1 MVPKFSGI
9 PFACC
14 LLIEEKIAILEF
26 DWSRQNLV
34 IIDVPY
40 ALDIYDFFLAKS
52 QFLIK
57 QSDDGGLSFVAKKVC
72 TVHVWKR
79 TSNGDGVAT
88 WMLVDT
94 FDLNSVVLSLG
105 LPADLWMS
113 LTMLASDDDGS
124 VLFRKTGS
132 RVVYMANLESKKK

>member
-1 MVPKFSGI
+1 
-9 PFACC
+9 
-14 LLIEEKIAILEF
+14 
-26 DWSRQNLV
+26 
-34 IIDVPY
+34 
-40 ALDIYDFFLAKS
+40 
-52 QFLIK
+52 
-57 QSDDGGLSFVAKKVC
+57 
-72 TVHVWKR
+72 VHVWKR

-132 RVVYMANLESKKK
+132 RVVYMANLESKKKIKILPKQYPFDDDHPFSSFYTPGKYRICTLQLQQKQSNNL